1 MTDANSYRKLNELSS
16 LIEEQY
22 YREKLKGT
30 LLKISTNEGNSLLK
44 EQLTYLNASPR
55 SKDIMKLAKGKKVAS
70 LPKFK

>member
-44 EQLTYLNASPR
+44 EQLAYLNASPR
-55 SKDIMKLAKGKKVAS
+55 SKDIMKLGKGKKVAS